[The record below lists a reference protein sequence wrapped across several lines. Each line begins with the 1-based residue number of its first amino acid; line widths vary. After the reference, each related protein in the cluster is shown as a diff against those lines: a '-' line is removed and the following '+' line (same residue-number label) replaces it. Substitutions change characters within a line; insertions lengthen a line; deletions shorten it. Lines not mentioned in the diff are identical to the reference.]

1 MATSPN
7 MELKFFVEST
17 QKIRTSSERQ
27 QQKPA
32 YSLHAQ
38 ITQKKDFAVHVFA
51 FSLNKLTD
59 F

>member
-1 MATSPN
+1 

-38 ITQKKDFAVHVFA
+38 ITQKKDFAVHDFA